1 MCFAVIVCEPK
12 LSSLTHKRQTVSQ
25 EYYIIH
31 VQQTEYC
38 SGFVMTEEQV
48 ILCMSVILQRIALTI
63 ILKVEQALH
72 LLTLM

>member
-63 ILKVEQALH
+63 IEQALH